1 MNTIILKG
9 CTPEPLMSYLKAL
22 GVLRIIAEGPDPDIR
37 GCWRD
42 GVLTIKSILD
52 EQSLIDFFDSA
63 YQPTPVFAPWNGDG
77 GFLTDSGASMELV
90 NKIRSTTYPN
100 LMQLKNAISSIDN
113 VSILKDFKEQRDVKK
128 KLEDKKKKLKK
139 TKQRLSESEAEQLK
153 EATRLV
159 NVIKNDILYRIRT
172 GFPDEVVRWLDSCVA
187 ITADGFNVSPLLG
200 SGGVDGKLE
209 MSANFMKNVVA
220 ILDAD
225 QATRTNWIKH
235 AILGQGIVN
244 LQKTAIG
251 QFSPG
256 HVGGPNATQGFEGDS
271 GINPFDFVLMI
282 EGAIFISGA
291 VSRRYGTDRSAK
303 AAFPFTVYSSPIGYG
318 SKSDADAKGSRGEI
332 WLPLWNRLADIR
344 EVNYLFSEGRA
355 DLSGRQATSGVDFA
369 RAVSTLGV
377 DRGIQG
383 FTRYSFLQR
392 NGKAYL
398 ASPIGSFE
406 VMVRPNV
413 DLLREIDPWL
423 DRFRPAATEDKT
435 PPRFKSAQ
443 RKIETAIFS
452 FCQYGGPSRFA
463 DILCALGQAEKEL
476 AYGEN
481 FRKDNYL
488 RPLAG
493 LSPKWLEAAYD
504 ESPEFEIAL
513 SLAGIYD
520 ASYKIG
526 TLRANLEPV
535 KTGKNKQGSM
545 GAAWS
550 EGGREVVWIS
560 SELIRNL
567 AAVLERRIM
576 DGGRAGCY
584 RLPISCRRT
593 SSLDAI
599 AAFIAGA
606 TDDRRIEELLWGML
620 LIDHYKDYPL
630 LKRRTIDAPPLPRS
644 YALLKLL
651 FIPGPLTTQ
660 NENVEVRPEMAI
672 LPLLRAKR
680 VDDACQIALRR
691 LRASGFIPQA
701 HQTAR
706 QWYTPDPARLAASL
720 LIPVASRD
728 VEYLKSMVLR
738 PETNNQAV
746 AR

>member
-22 GVLRIIAEGPDPDIR
+22 GVLRIIAEQKDPDVR
-37 GCWRD
+37 GCWLE
-42 GVLTIKSILD
+42 GVLSIKSILD
-52 EQSLIDFFDSA
+52 EQSLIDFFDNA

-90 NKIRSTTYPN
+90 NTIRATTYAN
-100 LMQLKNAISSIDN
+100 LMQLKNSIGSIDN

-139 TKQRLSESEAEQLK
+139 LKQRLSENEAEQLK

-159 NVIKNDILYRIRT
+159 NEIKNDILYRIRT

-220 ILDAD
+220 IFDAD
-225 QATRTNWIKH
+225 QDTRKNWIKH
-235 AILGQGIVN
+235 AILEQGIVN

-256 HVGGPNATQGFEGDS
+256 QVGGPNATQGFEGDS

-282 EGAIFISGA
+282 EGALFISGA

-303 AAFPFTVYSSPIGYG
+303 ASFPFTVYSSPIGYG
-318 SKSDADAKGSRGEI
+318 SRSDTDAKGARGEI
-332 WLPLWNRLADIR
+332 WLPLWSRLAGIK
-344 EVNYLFSEGRA
+344 EVSYLFSEGRA

-383 FTRYSFLQR
+383 FTRYSFLPR
-392 NGKAYL
+392 NGRAYL
-398 ASPIGSFE
+398 AAPIGSFE
-406 VMVRPNV
+406 VMARPNV

-423 DRFRPAATEDKT
+423 DRFRPAATDDKT
-435 PPRFKSAQ
+435 PPRFKSAL
-443 RKIETAIFS
+443 RRIETAIFA
-452 FCQYGGPSRFA
+452 FCQYGGTTRFA

-476 AYGEN
+476 ANGDK
-481 FRKDNYL
+481 FRKDKYL

-493 LSPKWLEAAYD
+493 LSPEWLEAAYD
-504 ESPEFEIAL
+504 DSPEFEIAL

-526 TLRANLEPV
+526 ALRANLEPV
-535 KTGKNKQGSM
+535 KTRKNKQGSV
-545 GAAWS
+545 GATWS
-550 EGGREVVWIS
+550 EGGREVVWNS
-560 SELIRNL
+560 AELSRNL
-567 AAVLERRIM
+567 AAVLDRRIM
-576 DGGRAGCY
+576 DGERAGCD
-584 RLPISCRRT
+584 RLPLACRRT

-606 TDDRRIEELLWGML
+606 TEDRRIEELLWGML
-620 LIDHYKDYPL
+620 LIDHYKDYPI
-630 LKRRTIDAPPLPRS
+630 LKRRAIDAPPLPRT

-651 FIPGPLTTQ
+651 FMPGSLTTQ

-680 VDDACQIALRR
+680 VDDACQIAIRR

-701 HQTAR
+701 SQTSQ
-706 QWYTPDPARLAASL
+706 QWHTPDPARLAAAL
-720 LIPVASRD
+720 LMPVASRD
-728 VEYLKSMVLR
+728 VDHLKSMVLR
-738 PETNNQAV
+738 PDTNNKTV
-746 AR
+746 TG